1 MYFTAPFQFSAASYR
16 LMSTMVEQQMRVMKV
31 LGDAALTSN
40 PFLTAPV
47 SRRDYVEAAAAKSKP
62 ALKAVKSQA
71 ETQPVEPVAVK
82 KAPVKATAKATAK
95 APVKAATVKST
106 TTPKSAPAKRTRQPS
121 SPQEFAPASM
131 TRPATTVAAHP
142 AEYSRG
148 ALPVDIA

>member
-1 MYFTAPFQFSAASYR
+1 MYFTDPFQFSAASYR

-82 KAPVKATAKATAK
+82 KAPVKATAKAT
-95 APVKAATVKST
+95 VKAATVKST

-131 TRPATTVAAHP
+131 TSPANTVAAHP
-142 AEYSRG
+142 AE
-148 ALPVDIA
+148 